1 MTVVLSL
8 LRVAA
13 IAMRAMITTATI
25 AMMVHVAGDIVVVVV
40 FVVVVVVDEL
50 VVAPVTG
57 A

>member
-1 MTVVLSL
+1 VESVRRL
-8 LRVAA
+8 AA
-13 IAMRAMITTATI
+13 IAMSAMITTATI

-50 VVAPVTG
+50 VVALVTG

>member
-1 MTVVLSL
+1 MIVVDSVRRL
-8 LRVAA
+8 AA
-13 IAMRAMITTATI
+13 IAISAMITTATI

-50 VVAPVTG
+50 VVALVTG